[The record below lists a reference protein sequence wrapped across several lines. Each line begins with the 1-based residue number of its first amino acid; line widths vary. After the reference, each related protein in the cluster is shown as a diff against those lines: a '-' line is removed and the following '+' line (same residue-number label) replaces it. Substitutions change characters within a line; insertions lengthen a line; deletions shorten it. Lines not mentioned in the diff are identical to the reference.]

1 MAASTAD
8 PTEAAAREGSADPDE
23 AVPDASPAASP
34 AAMAAALYPP
44 MPVGGWRGWAG
55 PLAVA
60 AFGGIL
66 RFTELGRPN
75 AFAFDEV
82 YYAKDALA
90 LLRFGYEQQF
100 VEDANDL
107 ILASDGNWRTID
119 VFGPDASFV
128 VHPPFGKW
136 VIAGGE
142 WLFGVT
148 PFGWRFSV
156 AVLGTLAVLMIAR
169 IVRRLTRSNLLGIVA
184 GLLLAIDGIHL
195 VMSRTAVL
203 DMVLSFMVLAAFGF
217 LIWDRDLVRRRFA
230 QRIPLAPSEWG
241 PALGPRPLR
250 WAAGLA
256 LGLACAVKWSGL
268 WYLAAFGLMTV
279 VWDVGLRRSLGV
291 TRPWT
296 TTLLRSAPVAFVAMV
311 GSAVVAYVVTW
322 SGWLLTTGGWGR
334 DWADSQPDS
343 PIPAA
348 LRSLWHYH
356 AEAWNFHVG
365 LESDHSYESSP
376 LSWLFQTRP
385 TSFYW
390 NSVDLGVNGCDATT
404 CASAVAAV
412 GNPVIW
418 WIGVGAVLYQ
428 LWRWAA
434 RRDWRSGAVL
444 VGLAAGWLPWML
456 YLDRTIFTF
465 YSVVFVP
472 FTIMALTLTIGSIL
486 GPATAPPERR
496 RWGAIGAGGIV
507 LLAVIAAW
515 WFYPVWTAEQIPY
528 DMWRLRMWMP
538 TWV

>member
-1 MAASTAD
+1 MAATATAE
-8 PTEAAAREGSADPDE
+8 PTEAEVPPPHQAPSA
-23 AVPDASPAASP
+23 ST
-34 AAMAAALYPP
+34 LYPP
-44 MPVGGWRGWAG
+44 MPSSGWRGWLG
-55 PLAVA
+55 PLGVA
-60 AFGGIL
+60 ALAGVL
-66 RFTELGRPN
+66 RFTELGRPH

-169 IVRRLTRSNLLGIVA
+169 IVRRLTRSDLLGIVA
-184 GLLLAIDGIHL
+184 GLLLAVDGMHL

-203 DMVLSFMVLAAFGF
+203 DMVLSFMALAAFG
-217 LIWDRDLVRRRFA
+217 LLLWDRDAVRRRFA
-230 QRIPLAPSEWG
+230 GRVPLAPSDWG

-250 WAAGLA
+250 WAAGAA

-296 TTLLRSAPVAFVAMV
+296 TTILRSGPIAFVAMV
-311 GSAVVAYVVTW
+311 GSAAVAYLVTW

-343 PIPAA
+343 LIPAS

-390 NSVDLGVNGCDATT
+390 NSVEQGVNGCDATT
-404 CASAVAAV
+404 CASAVAAL

-418 WIGVGAVLYQ
+418 WIGVGALLYQ

-444 VGLAAGWLPWML
+444 VGLAAGLLPWML

-472 FTIMALTLTIGSIL
+472 YIVMALTLTIGSIL
-486 GPATAPPERR
+486 GPADAAAERR
-496 RWGAIGAGGIV
+496 RWGAIGAGAIV
-507 LLAVIAAW
+507 LLAVIAGW
-515 WFYPVWTAEQIPY
+515 WFYPVWTGEQIPY
-528 DMWRLRMWMP
+528 DLWRLRMWMP
-538 TWV
+538 TWI